1 MTLNLLPIAMNA
13 TSVLGCNQQFEFY
26 QFQGSTLDDLGRD
39 IPQYLDPINLKGSI
53 QAVPNKMY
61 EQLGLDLDKN
71 YITVFCPQ
79 LIQSL
84 AQNTQP
90 DRIIWN
96 NRTFEAIETKDWTN
110 LNGYTKALFA
120 EIKDERN
127 D

>member
-13 TSVLGCNQQFEFY
+13 TSILGCNQQFEFY

-39 IPQYLDPINLKGSI
+39 IPQYSDPINLKGSI

-110 LNGYTKALFA
+110 LNGYTKALFV

>member
-13 TSVLGCNQQFEFY
+13 TSILGCNQQFEFY

-39 IPQYLDPINLKGSI
+39 IPQYSDPMNLKGSI

-61 EQLGLDLDKN
+61 EQLGLDLEKN

-84 AQNTQP
+84 AQNSQP
-90 DRIIWN
+90 DKIIWN
-96 NRTFEAIETKDWTN
+96 NRTFEAVETKDWTN
-110 LNGYTKALFA
+110 LNGYTKALFV

-127 D
+127 N

>member
-13 TSVLGCNQQFEFY
+13 TSILGCNQQFEFY

-39 IPQYLDPINLKGSI
+39 IPQYSDPMNLKGSI

-84 AQNTQP
+84 AQNSQP

-110 LNGYTKALFA
+110 LNGYTKALFI

-127 D
+127 N

>member
-13 TSVLGCNQQFEFY
+13 TSILGCNQQFEFY

-39 IPQYLDPINLKGSI
+39 IPQYSDPINLKGSI

-61 EQLGLDLDKN
+61 EQLGLDLEKN

-84 AQNTQP
+84 AQNSQP
-90 DRIIWN
+90 DKIIWN

-127 D
+127 N

>member
-13 TSVLGCNQQFEFY
+13 TSILGCNQQFEFY

-39 IPQYLDPINLKGSI
+39 IPQYSNPINLKGSI

-61 EQLGLDLDKN
+61 EQLGLDLEKN

-84 AQNTQP
+84 AQNSQP

-96 NRTFEAIETKDWTN
+96 NRTFEAVETKDWTN

-127 D
+127 N

>member
-13 TSVLGCNQQFEFY
+13 TSILGCNQQFEFY

-39 IPQYLDPINLKGSI
+39 IPQYSNPINLIGSI

-110 LNGYTKALFA
+110 LNGYTKALFV

>member
-13 TSVLGCNQQFEFY
+13 TSILGCNQQFEFY

-39 IPQYLDPINLKGSI
+39 IPQYSDPINLKGSI

-84 AQNTQP
+84 AQNNQP

-110 LNGYTKALFA
+110 LNGYTKALFV

>member
-13 TSVLGCNQQFEFY
+13 TTILGCNHQFEFY

-39 IPQYLDPINLKGSI
+39 IPQYSDPINLKGSI

-96 NRTFEAIETKDWTN
+96 NRIFEAIETKDWTN
-110 LNGYTKALFA
+110 LNGYTKALFV

-127 D
+127 N

>member
-39 IPQYLDPINLKGSI
+39 IPQYSDPINLTGSI

-84 AQNTQP
+84 AQNSQP
-90 DRIIWN
+90 DKIIWN
-96 NRTFEAIETKDWTN
+96 NRTFEAVETKDWTN
-110 LNGYTKALFA
+110 LNGYTKALFV

-127 D
+127 N

>member
-13 TSVLGCNQQFEFY
+13 TSILGCNQQFEFY

-39 IPQYLDPINLKGSI
+39 IPQYLEPINLTGSI

-84 AQNTQP
+84 AQNSQP

-110 LNGYTKALFA
+110 LNGYTKALFV

>member
-1 MTLNLLPIAMNA
+1 MTLNLLPIAMSA
-13 TSVLGCNQQFEFY
+13 TSILGCNQQFEFY

-39 IPQYLDPINLKGSI
+39 IPQYSDPMNLKGSI

-84 AQNTQP
+84 AQNSQP
-90 DRIIWN
+90 DKIIWN
-96 NRTFEAIETKDWTN
+96 NRTFEAVETKDWTN
-110 LNGYTKALFA
+110 LNGYTKALFV

-127 D
+127 N

>member
-13 TSVLGCNQQFEFY
+13 TSILGCNQQFEFY

-39 IPQYLDPINLKGSI
+39 IPQYSDPINLKGSI

-110 LNGYTKALFA
+110 LNGYTKALFV

-127 D
+127 N

>member
-39 IPQYLDPINLKGSI
+39 IPQYSDPINLKGSI

-61 EQLGLDLDKN
+61 EQLGLDLEKN

-84 AQNTQP
+84 AQNSQP
-90 DRIIWN
+90 DKIIWN
-96 NRTFEAIETKDWTN
+96 NRTFEAVETKDWTN

-127 D
+127 N

>member
-13 TSVLGCNQQFEFY
+13 TSILGCNQQFEFY

-39 IPQYLDPINLKGSI
+39 IPQYSNPINLKGSI

-61 EQLGLDLDKN
+61 EQLGLDLEKN

-84 AQNTQP
+84 AQNSQP
-90 DRIIWN
+90 DKIIWN

-110 LNGYTKALFA
+110 LNGYTKALFV

-127 D
+127 N

>member
-13 TSVLGCNQQFEFY
+13 TSILGCNQQFEYY

-39 IPQYLDPINLKGSI
+39 IPQYSDPINLTGSI

-61 EQLGLDLDKN
+61 EQLGLDLEKN

-110 LNGYTKALFA
+110 LNGYTKALFV

>member
-13 TSVLGCNQQFEFY
+13 TSILGCNQQFEFY

-39 IPQYLDPINLKGSI
+39 IPQYSDPMNLKGSI

-84 AQNTQP
+84 ATNTQP

-110 LNGYTKALFA
+110 LNGYTKTLFV

-127 D
+127 N

>member
-13 TSVLGCNQQFEFY
+13 TSILGCNQQFEFY

-84 AQNTQP
+84 AQNSQP

-110 LNGYTKALFA
+110 LNGYTKALFV